1 MLRRLSLVLLG
12 LALGIGGARAQERQP
27 GDWYGDAPGVTHRI
41 SASLPAPYAT
51 ASASNGPSI
60 VAAPAGVL
68 PKVPAGFTVA
78 RFATGLTNPRDMRTA
93 PNGDIFLAESQA
105 GRIRIIPAS
114 SGSGPIDS
122 PPVFATGL
130 NRPFGIAFYPPGPDP
145 HYVYVANTDSVVRFA
160 YRSGDLKAAGAA
172 ETVVA
177 ELPHNGGHWTRSIVF
192 SPDGKTL
199 YVSVGSGSNDAEH
212 GEDAERERAD
222 ILAFTPEGKDRRIF
236 ALGLR
241 NAVDLAIE
249 PKRGT
254 LLASVNER
262 DGLGDDLPPDYFTR
276 VTPGGFYGWPWF
288 YIGDHPDPRHKGAH
302 AELAGT
308 VLTPDVLIQPHSAPL
323 GIAVYTGA
331 QFPAAYRG
339 DVFVA
344 LHGSWNRAIRTGY
357 KVVRVR
363 MTDGVPSGA
372 YEDFLTGF
380 VASDG
385 DVWGRPVG
393 VTVAKDGALIVSDDA
408 SGTLWRVAYSG
419 AK

>member
-1 MLRRLSLVLLG
+1 MLRLVPLILLG
-12 LALGIGGARAQERQP
+12 LAVAASGVAAQQQEP
-27 GDWYGDAPGVTHRI
+27 GDWHGDAPGVTHRI
-41 SASLPAPYAT
+41 SAALPAPYAT
-51 ASASNGPSI
+51 SSASNGPHI
-60 VAAPAGVL
+60 VAAPNGAL
-68 PKVPAGFTVA
+68 PRVPAGFSVT
-78 RFATGLTNPRDMRTA
+78 RFATGFTNPRDMRTA

-114 SGSGPIDS
+114 SGAGPVAN
-122 PPVFATGL
+122 PPVFADGL

-145 HYVYVANTDSVVRFA
+145 HYVYVANNNSVVRFP
-160 YRSGDLKAAGAA
+160 YQSGDLKAGGAS

-177 ELPHNGGHWTRSIVF
+177 DLPHNGGHWTRSIVF

-262 DGLGDDLPPDYFTR
+262 DGLGDDLPPDYFAR
-276 VTPGGFYGWPWF
+276 VRQGGFYGWPWF
-288 YIGDHPDPRHKGAH
+288 YIGDHPDPRHAGEH
-302 AELAGT
+302 ADLAGT

-323 GIAVYTGA
+323 GIALYEGS
-331 QFPAAYRG
+331 QFPAEYRG

-344 LHGSWNRAIRTGY
+344 FHGSWNRAVRTGY
-357 KVVRVR
+357 KVVRIR
-363 MTDGVPSGA
+363 MTDGVPTGG

-380 VASDG
+380 VADDG
-385 DVWGRPVG
+385 NVWGRPVG

-408 SGTLWRVAYSG
+408 SGTLWRIAYTG